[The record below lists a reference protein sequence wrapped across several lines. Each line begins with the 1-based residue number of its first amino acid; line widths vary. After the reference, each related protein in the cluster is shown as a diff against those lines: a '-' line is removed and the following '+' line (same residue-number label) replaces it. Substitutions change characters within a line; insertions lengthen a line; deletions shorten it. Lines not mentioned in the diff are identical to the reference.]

1 MVVLPPSLLR
11 EPETQGVHWGFVI
24 RSQLNRCGPRSRI
37 SRVRFWLMKWIIPPL
52 AAFGAAFVAYQ
63 ATYGAES
70 GIASPLAII
79 VFFAVFGIAANLLSG
94 DD

>member
-1 MVVLPPSLLR
+1 V
-11 EPETQGVHWGFVI
+11 
-24 RSQLNRCGPRSRI
+24 
-37 SRVRFWLMKWIIPPL
+37 KWIIPPL

-63 ATYGAES
+63 ATYGADS

-79 VFFAVFGIAANLLSG
+79 VFFVTFGIAANLLSG